1 MPYGDGKNSFHTGD
15 QEMHRAI
22 LTSIIW
28 LATIITGCTGIP
40 EGLEPVNDF
49 EPDRYMGKW
58 YEIARLDHS
67 FERNL
72 NNVSATYTRKA
83 NGDIRVK
90 NKGFDTKTE
99 AWKEIEG
106 NARFLVN
113 ETVGSLKVSF
123 FGPFYGGYHII
134 ALDQQNY
141 NYALVAGPSRSYL
154 WILSRNR
161 TLEEPIYEKLV
172 SQAEAWGFDTARL
185 IRVEHTTDP
194 MNEGV

>member
-1 MPYGDGKNSFHTGD
+1 MN
-15 QEMHRAI
+15 RVI
-22 LTSIIW
+22 LASIVL
-28 LATIITGCTGIP
+28 LATAVTGCTGIP
-40 EGLEPVNDF
+40 EGLEPVKGF

-90 NKGFDTKTE
+90 NRGFNTKTGT
-99 AWKEIEG
+99 WKEIEG
-106 NARFLVN
+106 KARFLEN

-134 ALDQQNY
+134 ALDRQTY
-141 NYALVAGPSRSYL
+141 SYAVVTGPNRSYL
-154 WILSRNR
+154 WILSRKP
-161 TLEEPIYEKLV
+161 TLAEPIYQKLV
-172 SQAEAWGFDTARL
+172 VRADSLGFDTARL
-185 IRVEHTTDP
+185 IRVEHNLP
-194 MNEGV
+194 AE

>member
-1 MPYGDGKNSFHTGD
+1 MI
-15 QEMHRAI
+15 RAI
-22 LTSIIW
+22 LASIFW
-28 LATIITGCTGIP
+28 LATIVTGCTGVP
-40 EGLEPVNDF
+40 DGLEPVNDF
-49 EPDRYMGKW
+49 EPDHYMGKW

-90 NKGFDTKTE
+90 NRGFNTKTG

-134 ALDQQNY
+134 ALDRQNY
-141 NYALVAGPSRSYL
+141 NYSVVAGPSRSYL
-154 WILSRNR
+154 WILARDR
-161 TLEEPIYEKLV
+161 TLQEPIYQRLV
-172 SQAEAWGFDTARL
+172 VQADALGFDTDQL
-185 IRVEHTTDP
+185 IRVEHNLPD
-194 MNEGV
+194 E